1 MTLKKSSQLIK
12 VKAGQTILDALIESK
27 VSVPFDCK
35 RGECGMCA
43 TGVINGEAD
52 HRDVYLTKQQRKQQ
66 MCVCVSR
73 AKGKKLT
80 LDL

>member
-1 MTLKKSSQLIK
+1 WVKST
-12 VKAGQTILDALIESK
+12 QTILNALIDAK

-43 TGVINGEAD
+43 TTVVKGDVD
-52 HRDVYLTKQQRKQQ
+52 HRDLYLTNELRKQQ

-73 AKGKKLT
+73 ARGTDLT

>member
-1 MTLKKSSQLIK
+1 MTLAKS
-12 VKAGQTILDALIESK
+12 KAVVMVHPEQSILDALIDSK
-27 VSVPFDCK
+27 IQVPFDCK

-43 TGVINGEAD
+43 TGIIAGEPE
-52 HRDVYLTKQQRKQQ
+52 HRDVYLTKDERKQQ

-73 AKGKKLT
+73 AKGKKLI